1 MLGMEI
7 RSDSSKSR
15 RKLMVP
21 RLVLNVAVSAVGLLA
36 LFSAVKGYPLA
47 LVALFGCVIFLLFGL
62 KPLYD
67 IEPEPPTPGS
77 HNDPDKP
84 LTTGERKAL
93 FLARSRLILRFPFMN
108 ILLVCPVAFAGL
120 FFYRFEL
127 HIAISVLAAVLG
139 TALLIFVL
147 RLAWDD
153 EDVDWDNEDADPQA
167 DRTEEADHRPT
178 NGNDDMR

>member
-1 MLGMEI
+1 MPGMEI
-7 RSDSSKSR
+7 RSDSTKSR
-15 RKLMVP
+15 RKLIVS

-36 LFSAVKGYPLA
+36 LFSTVKGYPLA

-67 IEPEPPTPGS
+67 VEPQPPAPGS
-77 HNDPDKP
+77 HDDPDKP

-93 FLARSRLILRFPFMN
+93 FLARWQLIQRFPFVN
-108 ILLVCPVAFAGL
+108 ILLVCPVAFTGL
-120 FFYRFEL
+120 FLNRFEL
-127 HIAISVLAAVLG
+127 HIAISVLAAVLC

-153 EDVDWDNEDADPQA
+153 EDVDWDDEDGASRA

-178 NGNDDMR
+178 SGNDDTR